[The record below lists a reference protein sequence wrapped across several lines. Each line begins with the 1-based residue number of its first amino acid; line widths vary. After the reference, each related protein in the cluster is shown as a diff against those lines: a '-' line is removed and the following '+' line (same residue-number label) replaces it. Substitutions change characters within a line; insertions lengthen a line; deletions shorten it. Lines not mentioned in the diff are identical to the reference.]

1 MVMSVEN
8 AEETFL
14 TSWTTWENAIL
25 AYSNASGHKTV
36 GLKHALR
43 GYRVTDSDVS
53 DEGTISNCCKPQL
66 FYRV

>member
-1 MVMSVEN
+1 MVMSLDT

-14 TSWTTWENAIL
+14 TSWMTWEDAIL

-43 GYRVTDSDVS
+43 GCRVTDSDDS
-53 DEGTISNCCKPQL
+53 DEGMIM
-66 FYRV
+66 